1 MEECQDR
8 IYAMIQLAKEK
19 AGLPQETPLN
29 TLVIKIF
36 FHFYFSKLNVWSI
49 FQGLS
54 LSGCEDDA
62 TNNELKEGFMKKFP
76 ALSLSYYVCSDAVGA
91 IATASEL
98 GGLVI
103 ISGTGS
109 NSFLLNPDGSTARCG
124 GWGYFLGDE
133 GSGRSFFCIYR
144 F

>member
-1 MEECQDR
+1 
-8 IYAMIQLAKEK
+8 
-19 AGLPQETPLN
+19 
-29 TLVIKIF
+29 
-36 FHFYFSKLNVWSI
+36 
-49 FQGLS
+49 
-54 LSGCEDDA
+54 
-62 TNNELKEGFMKKFP
+62 MKKFP

-133 GSGRSFFCIYR
+133 GSGRSFFVSTGSRLTVNNSLSYIIDVVSYNNNNFYFYQFFQNLSFLQLGGYR
-144 F
+144 TRQSKFT